1 MAPRKSTG
9 KPRGRPR
16 KAAPR
21 RMGMSRQIVSR
32 AFNPSPIFTESYVER
47 VNLSVNAGFLLTTK
61 ITNLAQVAQ
70 YSSLYTKYKILSA
83 KFMLMPYFQAGSSD
97 ENAATYNNSQ
107 GQGAAADTRV
117 VYAIQDSPNQAV
129 PVSESAVL
137 QDNGCR
143 IRFLKNKVVIRC
155 KPVPQREATDGVFES
170 QKVGPF
176 INFDVTAPGVTPA
189 HYGVVGWISQP
200 VSGAAHVIPN
210 QVMVYVKLTFQLKD
224 PR

>member
-1 MAPRKSTG
+1 MPPRQSTG

-16 KAAPR
+16 KATVPR
-21 RMGMSRQIVSR
+21 GMKRQIVRR

-61 ITNLAQVAQ
+61 ITNINQIAQ

-83 KFMLMPYFQAGSSD
+83 KFMLMPYFQAGSND
-97 ENAATYNNSQ
+97 QNATTYNNSQ
-107 GQGAAADTRV
+107 GQGGAADSRI

-129 PVSESAVL
+129 PASEAVVL
-137 QDNGCR
+137 EDNGCR
-143 IRFLKNKVVIRC
+143 IRFLKNKLVIRC
-155 KPVPQREATDGVFES
+155 RPVPQLEATPGVYET
-170 QKVGPF
+170 QKTNPF
-176 INFDVTAPGVTPA
+176 INFDIGAGAVTPA

-200 VSGAAHVIPN
+200 LVNAAHAIPN

>member
-1 MAPRKSTG
+1 
-9 KPRGRPR
+9 
-16 KAAPR
+16 
-21 RMGMSRQIVSR
+21 MSRQIVSR

-47 VNLSVNAGFLLTTK
+47 TNLSVNAGFLLTTK
-61 ITNLAQVAQ
+61 ITNIAQVAQ

-107 GQGAAADTRV
+107 GQGAAADSRI

-129 PVSESAVL
+129 PASESAVL
-137 QDNGCR
+137 EDNGCR
-143 IRFLKNKVVIRC
+143 IRFLKNKLVIRC
-155 KPVPQREATDGVFES
+155 KPVPQLEASAGVFET
-170 QKVGPF
+170 QKTNPF
-176 INFDVTAPGVTPA
+176 INFDTGGGAVAPA

-200 VSGAAHVIPN
+200 LTGAAHVIPN
-210 QVMVYVKLTFQLKD
+210 QVLVYVKLTFQLKD